1 MNASDV
7 LSAFAALLLAHAPL
21 IVADLLCLACAI
33 TLSRRVSKMQRG
45 VTSLKV
51 FFQHAIVALGLFGG
65 LLLSFTEYSEWT
77 AAAVAGGT
85 FGFFLLSMQRW
96 KTQAPQGTIRSVEPK
111 TRLAQALTS
120 SGSES

>member
-7 LSAFAALLLAHAPL
+7 LSAFGVLIAAHAPL

-33 TLSRRVSKMQRG
+33 MLSRRVAKMQRG
-45 VTSLKV
+45 VTSLKI
-51 FFQHAIVALGLFGG
+51 FYQHAVVALGLVGG
-65 LLLSFTEYSEWT
+65 LLLSFTQYSEWS

-96 KTQAPQGTIRSVEPK
+96 KTHAPHGTIRSVEPK
-111 TRLAQALTS
+111 TRLARALS
-120 SGSES
+120 AESE

>member
-7 LSAFAALLLAHAPL
+7 FSAFAAMLLAHAPL

-51 FFQHAIVALGLFGG
+51 FYQHAVVALGLVGG
-65 LLLSFTEYSEWT
+65 LLLSFTEYSEWS

-96 KTQAPQGTIRSVEPK
+96 KTHAPQGTIRSVEPK
-111 TRLAQALTS
+111 TRLARALS
-120 SGSES
+120 AESE

>member
-7 LSAFAALLLAHAPL
+7 LFAFGLLIAAHAPL
-21 IVADLLCLACAI
+21 IVADLLCLACAV
-33 TLSRRVSKMQRG
+33 TLSRRVAKMQRG

-51 FFQHAIVALGLFGG
+51 FFQHAIVALGLMAG

-96 KTQAPQGTIRSVEPK
+96 KTHAPQGTIRSVEPK
-111 TRLAQALTS
+111 KRLARALS
-120 SGSES
+120 AKPE